1 MSNWGTLNH
10 HHPFCY
16 YWILRTPIICRK
28 IKWLSNFF
36 IEIENGYQ
44 ESRKSNY
51 YVAKMRVGCKNPDFL
66 CRIGNDTF
74 AICTHLFLRAKLLDS
89 IYSTLDEVGWWGE
102 MKKRTQ
108 KIKLHLEICIFM
120 IVKPVLQLLP
130 AEMFSSTVVATL
142 FQTTSSSGS
151 IRGDAKVSSFSTKVS
166 MKLRHFWL
174 C

>member
-16 YWILRTPIICRK
+16 YRILKTQIICRE
-28 IKWLSNFF
+28 IKGFSHFF

-44 ESRKSNY
+44 ESRQSNY

-74 AICTHLFLRAKLLDS
+74 AICTHLFLELNFWTQYILLQMKQDG
-89 IYSTLDEVGWWGE
+89 VGGNE
-102 MKKRTQ
+102 KRTQ

-120 IVKPVLQLLP
+120 IVQPV
-130 AEMFSSTVVATL
+130 FATAAACRNV
-142 FQTTSSSGS
+142 FFFCCGNF
-151 IRGDAKVSSFSTKVS
+151 VSDNI
-166 MKLRHFWL
+166 KLRLHPRR